1 MADQAAALLRAGRLH
16 EIVGVRPGATRAEVK
31 KACQSARLRTH
42 PDKQGGD
49 TSLFRIVEDAVQQLL
64 YEGPRFD
71 GPTPGWA
78 AQHIARI
85 QEKQEDV
92 EALQGRLAEL
102 QNTLEHCT
110 TERPDVHRH
119 LAVAEALLA
128 SYTRELRDL
137 RDAYLE
143 CYRLHVQKEEA
154 CVARGEYM
162 MEEAHR
168 KMLRASRERDS
179 LRRRTSRT
187 SSSRFPTLPRVV
199 VGAIRLE
206 FNGIRARFRKFS
218 QTRSRYAKDGRD
230 VATIDCELGELL
242 SHARTVADTAVAG
255 RCQARGLHM
264 LFPHLTRKHSKY
276 SSLSTLRLAH
286 RRLCDRIS
294 KARKSGVRRD
304 DLEAEDAEIVRQAWV
319 VVAQTSTEAG
329 SV

>member
-92 EALQGRLAEL
+92 EALRGRLAEL

-110 TERPDVHRH
+110 TEPDVHRSV
-119 LAVAEALLA
+119 AVAEALLA
-128 SYTRELRDL
+128 GYTRELRDL

-154 CVARGEYM
+154 RAARAEVM
-162 MEEAHR
+162 MKQAHH
-168 KMLRASRERDS
+168 KMLQASRERGS
-179 LRRRTSRT
+179 LRRRTART
-187 SSSRFPTLPRVV
+187 SSTRFPTLPRVD
-199 VGAIRLE
+199 VGAVGLE
-206 FNGIRARFRKFS
+206 FAGLRTKFRKLS

-230 VATIDCELGELL
+230 VTAIACALGELMKQ
-242 SHARTVADTAVAG
+242 ARSVVDAVVAG

-264 LFPHLTRKHSKY
+264 LFPHLTRKHPKY

-294 KARKSGVRRD
+294 KARKSGVARGG
-304 DLEAEDAEIVRQAWV
+304 LEAEDAEIVRQAWV

>member
-1 MADQAAALLRAGRLH
+1 M
-16 EIVGVRPGATRAEVK
+16 
-31 KACQSARLRTH
+31 
-42 PDKQGGD
+42 
-49 TSLFRIVEDAVQQLL
+49 
-64 YEGPRFD
+64 
-71 GPTPGWA
+71 
-78 AQHIARI
+78 
-85 QEKQEDV
+85 
-92 EALQGRLAEL
+92 
-102 QNTLEHCT
+102 
-110 TERPDVHRH
+110 HRH

-128 SYTRELRDL
+128 GYTCDLRDL

-199 VGAIRLE
+199 VEAVGLE
-206 FNGIRARFRKFS
+206 FAGLRTKFRKLS

-230 VATIDCELGELL
+230 VTAIERELGELMKQ
-242 SHARTVADTAVAG
+242 ARSVVDAVVAG

-294 KARKSGVRRD
+294 KARKSGVARGG
-304 DLEAEDAEIVRQAWV
+304 LEAEDAEIVRQAWV
-319 VVAQTSTEAG
+319 VVTQTSTEAG
-329 SV
+329 SL

>member
-92 EALQGRLAEL
+92 EALQGRLTEL

-110 TERPDVHRH
+110 TEPDVHRH

-128 SYTRELRDL
+128 SYIRELRDL

-143 CYRLHVQKEEA
+143 CYHRHAQKEEA
-154 CVARGEYM
+154 RAARTDDM
-162 MEEAHR
+162 MKQAHHT
-168 KMLRASRERDS
+168 MLQASRERGS
-179 LRRRTSRT
+179 LRRWTART
-187 SSSRFPTLPRVV
+187 SSTRFPTLPRVD
-199 VGAIRLE
+199 VGAVGLE
-206 FNGIRARFRKFS
+206 FAGLRTKFRKLS

-264 LFPHLTRKHSKY
+264 LFPHLTRKHPKY

-286 RRLCDRIS
+286 RRVCDRIS
-294 KARKSGVRRD
+294 KARKSGVARGG
-304 DLEAEDAEIVRQAWV
+304 LEAEDAEIVRQAWV

>member
-1 MADQAAALLRAGRLH
+1 MADHAAALLRAGRLH

-92 EALQGRLAEL
+92 EELQGRLAEL

-110 TERPDVHRH
+110 TERPDVHRRA
-119 LAVAEALLA
+119 AVAEALLA
-128 SYTRELRDL
+128 GYTCELRDL

-154 CVARGEYM
+154 RAARAEVM
-162 MEEAHR
+162 MKQAAHMT
-168 KMLRASRERDS
+168 MLGAR
-179 LRRRTSRT
+179 LM
-187 SSSRFPTLPRVV
+187 TLETPVP
-199 VGAIRLE
+199 A
-206 FNGIRARFRKFS
+206 
-218 QTRSRYAKDGRD
+218 
-230 VATIDCELGELL
+230 
-242 SHARTVADTAVAG
+242 
-255 RCQARGLHM
+255 
-264 LFPHLTRKHSKY
+264 
-276 SSLSTLRLAH
+276 
-286 RRLCDRIS
+286 
-294 KARKSGVRRD
+294 
-304 DLEAEDAEIVRQAWV
+304 AEGNAA
-319 VVAQTSTEAG
+319 
-329 SV
+329 